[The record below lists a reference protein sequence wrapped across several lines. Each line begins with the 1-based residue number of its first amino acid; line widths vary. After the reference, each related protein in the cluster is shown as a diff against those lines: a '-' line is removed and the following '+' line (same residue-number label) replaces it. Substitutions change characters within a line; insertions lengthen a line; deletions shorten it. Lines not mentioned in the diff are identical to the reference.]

1 MLKQVVSCRRT
12 AGGSV
17 FFKNTRIEILHELY
31 KLQPHVKL
39 GGNFYTNIFLKVNKM
54 PIKDHANHLKNIL
67 ISFQFFLGMIIFPS
81 KIVGRYYL
89 LLTLCLLSFSAH
101 TLAGEFTAYGPVS
114 F

>member
-39 GGNFYTNIFLKVNKM
+39 GGNFIPIFLKVNKM

-81 KIVGRYYL
+81 KIFGRY
-89 LLTLCLLSFSAH
+89 
-101 TLAGEFTAYGPVS
+101 
-114 F
+114 